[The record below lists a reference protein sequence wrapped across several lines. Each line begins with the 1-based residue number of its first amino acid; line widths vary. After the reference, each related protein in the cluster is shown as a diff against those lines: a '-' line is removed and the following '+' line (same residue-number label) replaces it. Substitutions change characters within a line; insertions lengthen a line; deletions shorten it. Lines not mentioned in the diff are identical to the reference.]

1 MTVIFAF
8 SGIHASY
15 GNKQGEATVTA
26 VGISHSLSQGNVQH
40 SVHSE
45 LPSSSNAPFHSVSKI
60 TSPDFIFDANSA
72 SSDPDNVFSNTK
84 CHPLTAGGSLKVWF
98 VGMVCW

>member
-1 MTVIFAF
+1 MKEVFFMTVFFAF
-8 SGIHASY
+8 SCILTCY
-15 GNKQGEATVTA
+15 GYKQGEATETA
-26 VGISHSLSQGNVQH
+26 AGISHSLSQGNVHH
-40 SVHSE
+40 SV
-45 LPSSSNAPFHSVSKI
+45 LMSSSVDMGEI
-60 TSPDFIFDANSA
+60 TSPDFIFDAKPA